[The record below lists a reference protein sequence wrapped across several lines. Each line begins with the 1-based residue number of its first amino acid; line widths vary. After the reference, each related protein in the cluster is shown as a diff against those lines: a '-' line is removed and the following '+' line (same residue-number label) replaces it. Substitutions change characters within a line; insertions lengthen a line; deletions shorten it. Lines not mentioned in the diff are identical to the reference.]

1 MYPKRRTVVAVKEHL
16 NDSLTD
22 QEDPYISGSYDD
34 DNGDNG
40 DEEDAAALP
49 EQETAEVIISL
60 ADSIEP
66 TVRKVRLIVIT
77 FRRSPVKNDN
87 LQVEVERVYG
97 KRLSII
103 RDRKTQ
109 WSSLHTMLE
118 RFLKIV
124 NPVNEMLEEYN
135 LISLM
140 LTTEEL
146 DIVKS
151 VVAALDPFKVTT
163 NFTCSRKCNLAS
175 AEDIVRFTASKL
187 EGNVDDLSGRLLER
201 LIFTYND
208 RKNTTLVS
216 LIKFFHNPDT
226 SSSDWNYRMPG
237 RGTIVRNAKSLHQ

>member
-1 MYPKRRTVVAVKEHL
+1 MYTEIWSHVNTLSARAIPYTSLWVMYPKRRTVVAVKEHL

-34 DNGDNG
+34 DNGDEG
-40 DEEDAAALP
+40 DAAALP

-109 WSSLHTMLE
+109 WSSLHTM
-118 RFLKIV
+118 
-124 NPVNEMLEEYN
+124 
-135 LISLM
+135 
-140 LTTEEL
+140 
-146 DIVKS
+146 
-151 VVAALDPFKVTT
+151 
-163 NFTCSRKCNLAS
+163 
-175 AEDIVRFTASKL
+175 
-187 EGNVDDLSGRLLER
+187 
-201 LIFTYND
+201 
-208 RKNTTLVS
+208 
-216 LIKFFHNPDT
+216 
-226 SSSDWNYRMPG
+226 
-237 RGTIVRNAKSLHQ
+237 